1 MTDRFEKFSYYITE
15 IAKLLHKI
23 EAAEME
29 SLGLKGPYAIYLLAI
44 ARNENGI
51 SAARLSLECGRDKGD
66 VSRAVKAMEEK
77 GLVRRVSDNARGYRA
92 PIILTDEGKKA
103 ARRLGHTAGL
113 GHRKKCSVF
122 TDGIVH
128 RRSPFFSLQ
137 NYYTISAAIYQEEFY
152 EKRILSLHR
161 PEILKVT
168 IDKAA
173 GLCYTVHD
181 HKTSRKG
188 RSYYA
193 NRHYCR
199 RFQKRTD
206 GTVLHRILRYPLPPS
221 SFCHQ
226 RYG

>member
-51 SAARLSLECGRDKGD
+51 SAARLSFECGRDKGD

-103 ARRLGHTAGL
+103 ARRLGETA
-113 GHRKKCSVF
+113 
-122 TDGIVH
+122 
-128 RRSPFFSLQ
+128 
-137 NYYTISAAIYQEEFY
+137 
-152 EKRILSLHR
+152 
-161 PEILKVT
+161 
-168 IDKAA
+168 KAA
-173 GLCYTVHD
+173 V
-181 HKTSRKG
+181 KA
-188 RSYYA
+188 A
-193 NRHYCR
+193 N
-199 RFQKRTD
+199 TD
-206 GTVLHRILRYPLPPS
+206 VSEKDRQVFYSTLEAFYKSIRLMSESGVPEESI
-221 SFCHQ
+221 
-226 RYG
+226 